1 MLNEENYWWSYFS
14 KYATGMLAMKNAIL
28 LHGTGDSPTRYWF
41 PYVAR
46 GLKRKGYK
54 VWAPRLP
61 NAEKPNLSDW
71 LAYVYR
77 NGVFT
82 KNTILIGHSAGAQLI
97 LSLLEKIDEK
107 IKQAILVSGYAEP
120 LPKNEGVK
128 NKHKFAWKKI
138 KKHATS
144 FIFINSDNDPW
155 GCTSKQGKIM
165 LDQLGGTLIIP
176 KGQGHMG
183 STTYKQPYKRFPLL
197 VKLVGD

>member
-1 MLNEENYWWSYFS
+1 
-14 KYATGMLAMKNAIL
+14 MKNVIL
-28 LHGTGDSPTRYWF
+28 LHGTGDSPTKYWF
-41 PYVAR
+41 PYVAKE
-46 GLKRKGYK
+46 LKREGYK

-71 LAYVYR
+71 LSHVYQ

-82 KNTILIGHSAGAQLI
+82 RGTILIGHSAGAQLI
-97 LSLLEKIDEK
+97 LSLLEKIDKK
-107 IKQAILVSGYAEP
+107 IKQTILVSGYAEP
-120 LPKNEGVK
+120 LPKNAGAK
-128 NKHKFAWKKI
+128 NKRKFAWKKI
-138 KKHATS
+138 RKHAGS

-155 GCTSKQGKIM
+155 GCTDKQGRIM